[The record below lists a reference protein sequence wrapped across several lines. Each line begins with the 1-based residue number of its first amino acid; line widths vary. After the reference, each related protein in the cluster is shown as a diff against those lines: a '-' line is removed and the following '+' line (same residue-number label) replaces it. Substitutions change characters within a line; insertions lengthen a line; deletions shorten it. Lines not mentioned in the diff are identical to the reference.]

1 MTNLTEILAEL
12 RREFAQIL
20 GGQFAGLYLYGSQA
34 RGDAYAGSDI
44 DVLVVMRGE
53 FDYPELLSKTSEVVA
68 RLSLENDVVISRAF
82 VSQDCFDREQSPFLM
97 NIRREA
103 VEI

>member
-1 MTNLTEILAEL
+1 MTNLTEILAAL

-20 GGQFAGLYLYGSQA
+20 GGQFIGLYLYGSQA
-34 RGDAYAGSDI
+34 RGDAHAGSDI
-44 DVLVVMRGE
+44 DVLAVIQGD
-53 FDYPELLSKTSEVVA
+53 FDYPELLTKTSAVVA

-82 VSQDCFDREQSPFLM
+82 VSKARFEREQSPFLL

-103 VEI
+103 VAI